1 MSITS
6 SKIGPFSSTSLSKI
20 STTVRS
26 LKPNSTSTLLLNCC
40 HGRLPVIEK
49 GKYNKELEYI
59 NNPVQI
65 LNRLIQGAQL
75 CPTYMDDN
83 DIIYFMNELKKK
95 DWDSL
100 NHENIQKVKNLIE
113 NMNIYKDH
121 QITSSPSDY
130 EYYYDELKRQYQF
143 HNNLQYMIN
152 TFNEKIINKIWTIEE
167 ESSPKEK
174 KIMGIYFVNETTFIV
189 PPIDRPYLNNLSNS
203 ITHFNY
209 ETNQITYSTFYNIL
223 MCPIYKQF
231 NYYYSEFD
239 IPLKK
244 DWNYNI
250 NTNKYSY
257 VNMISETNAF
267 TLYNYLSNIPNVSMI
282 DNSCEIHELNQEV
295 NKLKK
300 LRDSYRKLGPKV
312 GKKLVKQ
319 ITKKIY
325 RLEDKL
331 KTKARGKTNKNI
343 FKLYGK
349 KKINTR
355 RRR

>member
-1 MSITS
+1 MSIAL
-6 SKIGPFSSTSLSKI
+6 SKNGPFSSTSLSKI

-83 DIIYFMNELKKK
+83 DIIFFMNELKKTN
-95 DWDSL
+95 WNSL
-100 NHENIQKVKNLIE
+100 NHENIQKVKKLIE
-113 NMNIYKDH
+113 NMNEYQNPDI
-121 QITSSPSDY
+121 ILSSPSE
-130 EYYYDELKRQYQF
+130 EYYYDELKRKNQF
-143 HNNLQYMIN
+143 HNNLQFMIN
-152 TFNEKIINKIWTIEE
+152 TINEKIINKTWSIEE
-167 ESSPKEK
+167 QSSSKEK
-174 KIMGIYFVNETTFIV
+174 KIMGIYFINETTFIV
-189 PPIDRPYLNNLSNS
+189 PSIDTAYLNNLSNS
-203 ITHFNY
+203 ITHFNFQ
-209 ETNQITYSTFYNIL
+209 TNQITYPRFYNIL
-223 MCPIYKQF
+223 TCPIYKQY
-231 NYYYSEFD
+231 NYYHSEFD

-244 DWNYNI
+244 DWNYDS

-267 TLYNYLSNIPNVSMI
+267 TLYNYLSNISNVSMI
-282 DNSCEIHELNQEV
+282 DNSCEIHDLNEEV
-295 NKLKK
+295 NKLKA
-300 LRDSYRKLGPKV
+300 LRDSYRKLGPRV

-325 RLEDKL
+325 RLEDNL
-331 KTKARGKTNKNI
+331 RSKARGKH
-343 FKLYGK
+343 K
-349 KKINTR
+349 KRNTKKRNNTR
-355 RRR
+355 KK